1 MAKKPINWIDNMPEL
16 LSEWNYERNDVEPIN
31 ISIWSKRKV
40 WWKCKEGH
48 EWLSSMNNRQ
58 KKVGCPYCSGKL
70 PIVGLTDLETTNP
83 ELLKEWDYS
92 KNIITPKEIKAG
104 SGTKVWWKCSLGHSW
119 SASPNHRTKGR
130 GCPICANKV
139 VLLGYND
146 LTTLKPNIAS
156 EWDYEKNGE
165 KTPANYTVRSGERVW
180 WKCKRNHSWEA
191 VIASRTGNKYV
202 GCPYCSGLLPI
213 EGETD
218 LLTTNPE
225 LISEWNYEK
234 NTLLTPNMVK
244 AGSSDKVW
252 WICDKGHEWQAV
264 ISSRTVNESGCPFC
278 SGRYAIQGENDLM
291 SVDSPL
297 LKEWNYDRNG
307 RLTPSDFKE
316 HSARKIWWKCKKG
329 HEWCSSISDRSRG
342 DGCPYCSGKRVLVG
356 FNDLAHINPYIAKE
370 WNYEKNGN
378 KIPQKYTCKS
388 GIKVWWK
395 CEKGHEW
402 KTSISNRSR
411 GDGCPKCNS
420 GIRTSFPEQAIYFYV
435 KKIYPDAVNRCTD
448 VLPNGME
455 IDIFIPSI
463 NVGIEYDGSVWH
475 ESDKALEKEVK
486 KYIECKRNDIF
497 LIRVKEK
504 GGNARENSCDVMLR
518 IDDSFNNEAYS
529 SLFMQ
534 LSKYIKIPNEI
545 DVKNDRVHIQ
555 ENYKTEIKN
564 NSFGSKYADLVV
576 EWDSEKNGML
586 TPYMFSSNS
595 GERIW
600 WKCCKNHSWQ
610 TTISTR
616 AKGSGCP
623 YCSGRYAIKG
633 ENDLQTLRPEIASE
647 WNYNKNGKLL
657 PCEFKSQSNKK
668 VWWKCKEGHEW
679 EAIIAN
685 RTRRGDGCH
694 HCSCREALQRKM
706 H

>member
-252 WICDKGHEWQAV
+252 WICDKGHDWQAV

-685 RTRRGDGCH
+685 RTRRGDGCPV
-694 HCSCREALQRKM
+694 CGKNP
-706 H
+706 

>member
-104 SGTKVWWKCSLGHSW
+104 SGIKVWWKCSLGHSW

-388 GIKVWWK
+388 GIKVWRK

-545 DVKNDRVHIQ
+545 DVKNDRVNIQ

-647 WNYNKNGKLL
+647 WNYNKNGNLL

-685 RTRRGDGCH
+685 RTRRGDGCPV
-694 HCSCREALQRKM
+694 CGKNP
-706 H
+706 

>member
-278 SGRYAIQGENDLM
+278 SGRYDIQGENDLM

-685 RTRRGDGCH
+685 RTRRGDGCPV
-694 HCSCREALQRKM
+694 CGKNP
-706 H
+706 

>member
-58 KKVGCPYCSGKL
+58 KKVGCPYCIGKL

-685 RTRRGDGCH
+685 RTRRGDGCPV
-694 HCSCREALQRKM
+694 CGKNP
-706 H
+706 

>member
-370 WNYEKNGN
+370 WDYEKNGN

-504 GGNARENSCDVMLR
+504 GGNAREDSCDVMLR

-545 DVKNDRVHIQ
+545 DAKNDRVHIQ

-647 WNYNKNGKLL
+647 WNYNKNGNLL

-685 RTRRGDGCH
+685 RTRRGDGCPV
-694 HCSCREALQRKM
+694 CGKNP
-706 H
+706 

>member
-647 WNYNKNGKLL
+647 WNYNKNGNLL

-685 RTRRGDGCH
+685 RTRRGDGCPV
-694 HCSCREALQRKM
+694 CGKNP
-706 H
+706 

>member
-130 GCPICANKV
+130 GCPLCANKV

-685 RTRRGDGCH
+685 RTRRGDGCPV
-694 HCSCREALQRKM
+694 CGKNP
-706 H
+706 

>member
-58 KKVGCPYCSGKL
+58 KKVGCPDCSGKL

-685 RTRRGDGCH
+685 RTRRGDGCPV
-694 HCSCREALQRKM
+694 CGKNP
-706 H
+706 

>member
-657 PCEFKSQSNKK
+657 PCEFKTQSNKK

-685 RTRRGDGCH
+685 RTRRGDGCPV
-694 HCSCREALQRKM
+694 CGKNP
-706 H
+706 

>member
-463 NVGIEYDGSVWH
+463 NVGVEYDGSVWH

-647 WNYNKNGKLL
+647 LNYNKNGKLL

-685 RTRRGDGCH
+685 RTRRGDGCPV
-694 HCSCREALQRKM
+694 CGKNP
-706 H
+706 

>member
-104 SGTKVWWKCSLGHSW
+104 SGIKVWWKCSLGHSW

-647 WNYNKNGKLL
+647 WNYNKNGNLL

-685 RTRRGDGCH
+685 RTRRGDGCPV
-694 HCSCREALQRKM
+694 CGKNP
-706 H
+706 

>member
-685 RTRRGDGCH
+685 RTRRGDGCPFI
-694 HCSCREALQRKM
+694 SGNFMSR
-706 H
+706 

>member
-1 MAKKPINWIDNMPEL
+1 MAKKPIKWIDNMPEL

-685 RTRRGDGCH
+685 RTRRGDGCPV
-694 HCSCREALQRKM
+694 CGKNP
-706 H
+706 

>member
-685 RTRRGDGCH
+685 RTRRGDGCPV
-694 HCSCREALQRKM
+694 CGKNP
-706 H
+706 

>member
-104 SGTKVWWKCSLGHSW
+104 SGIKVWWKCSLGHSW

-545 DVKNDRVHIQ
+545 DVKNDRVNIQ

-647 WNYNKNGKLL
+647 WNYNKNGNLL

-685 RTRRGDGCH
+685 RTRRGDGCPV
-694 HCSCREALQRKM
+694 CGKNP
-706 H
+706 

>member
-1 MAKKPINWIDNMPEL
+1 
-16 LSEWNYERNDVEPIN
+16 
-31 ISIWSKRKV
+31 
-40 WWKCKEGH
+40 
-48 EWLSSMNNRQ
+48 
-58 KKVGCPYCSGKL
+58 
-70 PIVGLTDLETTNP
+70 
-83 ELLKEWDYS
+83 
-92 KNIITPKEIKAG
+92 
-104 SGTKVWWKCSLGHSW
+104 
-119 SASPNHRTKGR
+119 
-130 GCPICANKV
+130 
-139 VLLGYND
+139 
-146 LTTLKPNIAS
+146 
-156 EWDYEKNGE
+156 
-165 KTPANYTVRSGERVW
+165 
-180 WKCKRNHSWEA
+180 
-191 VIASRTGNKYV
+191 
-202 GCPYCSGLLPI
+202 
-213 EGETD
+213 
-218 LLTTNPE
+218 
-225 LISEWNYEK
+225 
-234 NTLLTPNMVK
+234 
-244 AGSSDKVW
+244 
-252 WICDKGHEWQAV
+252 
-264 ISSRTVNESGCPFC
+264 
-278 SGRYAIQGENDLM
+278 M

-486 KYIECKRNDIF
+486 KYIECNDIF

-685 RTRRGDGCH
+685 RTRRGDGCPV
-694 HCSCREALQRKM
+694 CGKNP
-706 H
+706 

>member
-119 SASPNHRTKGR
+119 SASLNHRTKGR

-685 RTRRGDGCH
+685 RTRRGDGCPV
-694 HCSCREALQRKM
+694 CGKNP
-706 H
+706 

>member
-395 CEKGHEW
+395 CEKG
-402 KTSISNRSR
+402 
-411 GDGCPKCNS
+411 PKCNS

-685 RTRRGDGCH
+685 RTRRGDGCPV
-694 HCSCREALQRKM
+694 CGKNP
-706 H
+706 

>member
-657 PCEFKSQSNKK
+657 QCEFKSQSNKK

-685 RTRRGDGCH
+685 RTRRGDGCPV
-694 HCSCREALQRKM
+694 CGKNP
-706 H
+706 

>member
-297 LKEWNYDRNG
+297 LKEWKYDRNG

-685 RTRRGDGCH
+685 RTRRGDGCPV
-694 HCSCREALQRKM
+694 CGKNP
-706 H
+706 

>member
-1 MAKKPINWIDNMPEL
+1 MAKKTINWIDNMPEL

-104 SGTKVWWKCSLGHSW
+104 SGIKVWWKCSLGHSW

-165 KTPANYTVRSGERVW
+165 KTPANYIVRSGERVW

-647 WNYNKNGKLL
+647 WNYNKNGNLL

-685 RTRRGDGCH
+685 RTRRGDGCPV
-694 HCSCREALQRKM
+694 CGKNP
-706 H
+706 

>member
-420 GIRTSFPEQAIYFYV
+420 GMRTSFPEQAIYFYV

-647 WNYNKNGKLL
+647 WNYNKNGNLL

-685 RTRRGDGCH
+685 RTRRGDGCPV
-694 HCSCREALQRKM
+694 CGKNP
-706 H
+706 

>member
-534 LSKYIKIPNEI
+534 LSKYLFPVKRFSTTMKI
-545 DVKNDRVHIQ
+545 
-555 ENYKTEIKN
+555 
-564 NSFGSKYADLVV
+564 
-576 EWDSEKNGML
+576 
-586 TPYMFSSNS
+586 
-595 GERIW
+595 
-600 WKCCKNHSWQ
+600 
-610 TTISTR
+610 
-616 AKGSGCP
+616 AK
-623 YCSGRYAIKG
+623 
-633 ENDLQTLRPEIASE
+633 Q
-647 WNYNKNGKLL
+647 KLL
-657 PCEFKSQSNKK
+657 F
-668 VWWKCKEGHEW
+668 GY
-679 EAIIAN
+679 
-685 RTRRGDGCH
+685 
-694 HCSCREALQRKM
+694 
-706 H
+706 

>member
-463 NVGIEYDGSVWH
+463 NVGVEYDGSVWH

-685 RTRRGDGCH
+685 RTRRGDGCPV
-694 HCSCREALQRKM
+694 CGKNP
-706 H
+706 

>member
-668 VWWKCKEGHEW
+668 VWWKCKEWHEW

-685 RTRRGDGCH
+685 RTRRGDGCPV
-694 HCSCREALQRKM
+694 CGKNP
-706 H
+706 

>member
-685 RTRRGDGCH
+685 RTRRGDGCPV
-694 HCSCREALQRKM
+694 CGKNPQQ
-706 H
+706 

>member
-104 SGTKVWWKCSLGHSW
+104 SGIKVWWRCSLGHSW

-307 RLTPSDFKE
+307 RLTLSDFKE

-647 WNYNKNGKLL
+647 WNYNKNGNLL

-685 RTRRGDGCH
+685 RTRRGDGCPV
-694 HCSCREALQRKM
+694 CGKNP
-706 H
+706 

>member
-104 SGTKVWWKCSLGHSW
+104 SGIKVWWKCSLGHSW

-234 NTLLTPNMVK
+234 DTLLTPNMVK

-545 DVKNDRVHIQ
+545 DVKNDRVNIQ

-647 WNYNKNGKLL
+647 WNYNKNGNLL

-685 RTRRGDGCH
+685 RTRRGDGCPV
-694 HCSCREALQRKM
+694 CGKNP
-706 H
+706 

>member
-633 ENDLQTLRPEIASE
+633 ENDLQTLTPEIASE
-647 WNYNKNGKLL
+647 WN
-657 PCEFKSQSNKK
+657 
-668 VWWKCKEGHEW
+668 
-679 EAIIAN
+679 
-685 RTRRGDGCH
+685 
-694 HCSCREALQRKM
+694 
-706 H
+706 

>member
-104 SGTKVWWKCSLGHSW
+104 SGIKVWWRCSLGHSW

-307 RLTPSDFKE
+307 RLTLSDFKE

-647 WNYNKNGKLL
+647 WNYNKNGNLL

-668 VWWKCKEGHEW
+668 VWWKCEEGHEW

-685 RTRRGDGCH
+685 RTRRGDGCPV
-694 HCSCREALQRKM
+694 CGKNP
-706 H
+706 

>member
-463 NVGIEYDGSVWH
+463 NVGVEYDGSVWH

-685 RTRRGDGCH
+685 RTRRGDGCLV
-694 HCSCREALQRKM
+694 CGKNP
-706 H
+706 

>member
-685 RTRRGDGCH
+685 RTRRGDGCPV
-694 HCSCREALQRKM
+694 CGKNL
-706 H
+706 

>member
-378 KIPQKYTCKS
+378 EIPQKYTCKS

-685 RTRRGDGCH
+685 RTRRGDGCPV
-694 HCSCREALQRKM
+694 CGKNP
-706 H
+706 